1 MIKITEHKSS
11 SGNFFI
17 VDTLENKKKLSSQI
31 IKLKSCILHNEKNNT
46 TYFMLYDV
54 DMKPISEVFNFLN
67 FNLASCSFHTKEK
80 NLHALKLLYSYLT
93 IFNLE
98 LSQLTKLDITN
109 LQYFLK
115 GISPCGYTISLE
127 LLSNRKN
134 ETINGYLSIYRSY
147 IKALNIKNSPL
158 LKKSAKPKSLINP
171 FNDSRV
177 LVDSYESSVRLAPP
191 NKETPKYISVDEFKK
206 IITIIRK
213 YYSIREECIVRLM
226 FEGGLRIGE
235 VLGLTADDIVV
246 EEINGVTTGIVYI
259 RNRYTDK
266 PYQQAKTCMNINSK
280 KQYVT
285 DEYNTLGYGYQTVPI
300 DLELVDLINDYIEES
315 HIWAREAKND
325 NYYKYSLADRI
336 RETSKYED
344 DNYYVFINKLGKP
357 LSYQSWK
364 GIIRD
369 IFIKSNI
376 PIDSEKR
383 KNNINHRFRHGFAM
397 YLVKYLNCEPLE
409 LSKRMRHKSLSSTE
423 KYYNPTTSDIIE
435 KKNEISN
442 HLYSIIPELTLR

>member
-1 MIKITEHKSS
+1 
-11 SGNFFI
+11 
-17 VDTLENKKKLSSQI
+17 
-31 IKLKSCILHNEKNNT
+31 
-46 TYFMLYDV
+46 
-54 DMKPISEVFNFLN
+54 
-67 FNLASCSFHTKEK
+67 
-80 NLHALKLLYSYLT
+80 
-93 IFNLE
+93 
-98 LSQLTKLDITN
+98 
-109 LQYFLK
+109 
-115 GISPCGYTISLE
+115 
-127 LLSNRKN
+127 
-134 ETINGYLSIYRSY
+134 
-147 IKALNIKNSPL
+147 
-158 LKKSAKPKSLINP
+158 
-171 FNDSRV
+171 
-177 LVDSYESSVRLAPP
+177 
-191 NKETPKYISVDEFKK
+191 
-206 IITIIRK
+206 
-213 YYSIREECIVRLM
+213 M

>member
-1 MIKITEHKSS
+1 
-11 SGNFFI
+11 
-17 VDTLENKKKLSSQI
+17 
-31 IKLKSCILHNEKNNT
+31 
-46 TYFMLYDV
+46 MLYDV

-315 HIWAREAKND
+315 HIGAREAKND

-336 RETSKYED
+336 RETIKYED

-369 IFIKSNI
+369 IFIKSNM